1 MDAIV
6 IENLTKRLGKRRILS
21 NLNLEVLENESM
33 AVLGLKDSGKTTLA
47 KTLFNY
53 IKPSKG
59 KTYIYDLDCKKD
71 SKAIKESVSFVPQ
84 EIIFDE
90 NSRAANIFKST
101 LNFHNLKNTDEI
113 DKLCAYFN
121 FNSRLKVAD
130 MNESEKRILSIINAL
145 IIRPRLL
152 VIDEGLKELDSNQ
165 KDSLFSYLNE
175 QRELDGLTVL
185 LFTDSL
191 IDAQRY
197 CDRAAYL
204 YKGEIK
210 DIEYLKDKT
219 SNDKIVKIFSPFDN
233 IGAFLDIDAKLI
245 KNEPYEKIFYYDKN
259 MMILSR
265 VIANCD
271 IANYSI
277 EDSSLSDKIR
287 AYFEEGSQDLTNT
300 YRSQEANSLNDE
312 DENIE
317 NQNVED
323 NNLNSE
329 ASEFNPVEENIEN
342 NDNNLEETR
351 TISVQ
356 EISDEDHDFEESQ
369 STQNLQPLTDQ
380 EINNNEINGIDMT
393 NINDTTSSYS
403 EINET
408 IVIENFDEED
418 NKEDI

>member
-1 MDAIV
+1 MDAVV
-6 IENLTKRLGKRRILS
+6 IENLTKRLGKRRTLS

-47 KTLFNY
+47 KILFNY

-90 NSRAANIFKST
+90 NSRAANIFRNT

-130 MNESEKRILSIINAL
+130 MNKSEKRILSIINAL

-165 KDSLFSYLNE
+165 KDSLFSYLNQ

-219 SNDKIVKIFSPFDN
+219 ANDKIVKIFSPFDN

-245 KNEPYEKIFYYDKN
+245 KNEPYEKVFYYDKN

-300 YRSQEANSLNDE
+300 YRRQEANTIREEIIE
-312 DENIE
+312 DK
-317 NQNVED
+317 
-323 NNLNSE
+323 NLDSNT
-329 ASEFNPVEENIEN
+329 SEFNPVEENE
-342 NDNNLEETR
+342 LEETQ

-356 EISDEDHDFEESQ
+356 EVSDDSYSFEESQ
-369 STQNLQPLTDQ
+369 TTQNLQPLTDQ
-380 EINNNEINGIDMT
+380 EVNNNEINGIDMT
-393 NINDTTSSYS
+393 NMNDTTSSNS
-403 EINET
+403 EISET

>member
-1 MDAIV
+1 MDAVV
-6 IENLTKRLGKRRILS
+6 IENLTKRLGKRRTLS

-47 KTLFNY
+47 KILFNY

-90 NSRAANIFKST
+90 NSRAANIFRNT

-130 MNESEKRILSIINAL
+130 MNKSEKRILSIINAL

-165 KDSLFSYLNE
+165 KDSLFSYLNQ

-219 SNDKIVKIFSPFDN
+219 ANDKIVKIFSPFDN

-245 KNEPYEKIFYYDKN
+245 KNEPYEKVFYYDKN

-300 YRSQEANSLNDE
+300 YRRQEANTIREEIIE
-312 DENIE
+312 DK
-317 NQNVED
+317 
-323 NNLNSE
+323 NLDSNT
-329 ASEFNPVEENIEN
+329 SEFNPVEENE
-342 NDNNLEETR
+342 LEETQ

-356 EISDEDHDFEESQ
+356 EVSDDSYSFEESQ
-369 STQNLQPLTDQ
+369 TTQNLQPLTDQ
-380 EINNNEINGIDMT
+380 EVNNNEINGIDMT
-393 NINDTTSSYS
+393 NMNDTTSSDS
-403 EINET
+403 EISET

>member
-1 MDAIV
+1 MDAVV
-6 IENLTKRLGKRRILS
+6 IENLTKRLGKRRTLS

-47 KTLFNY
+47 KILFNY

-90 NSRAANIFKST
+90 NSRATNIFRNT

-130 MNESEKRILSIINAL
+130 MNKSEKRILSIINAL

-165 KDSLFSYLNE
+165 KDSLFSYLNQ

-219 SNDKIVKIFSPFDN
+219 ANDKIVKIFSPFDN

-245 KNEPYEKIFYYDKN
+245 KNEPYEKVFYYDKN

-300 YRSQEANSLNDE
+300 YRRQEANTIREEIIEDKNLDLNT
-312 DENIE
+312 
-317 NQNVED
+317 
-323 NNLNSE
+323 
-329 ASEFNPVEENIEN
+329 SEFNPVEENE
-342 NDNNLEETR
+342 LEETQ

-356 EISDEDHDFEESQ
+356 EVSDDSYSFEESQ
-369 STQNLQPLTDQ
+369 TTQNLQPLTDQ
-380 EINNNEINGIDMT
+380 EVNNNEINGIDMT
-393 NINDTTSSYS
+393 NMNDTTSSNS
-403 EINET
+403 EISET

>member
-6 IENLTKRLGKRRILS
+6 IENLTKKLGKRRILS

-33 AVLGLKDSGKTTLA
+33 AVLGLKESGKTTLA

-59 KTYIYDLDCKKD
+59 KIYIYDLDCKKD

-84 EIIFDE
+84 EIIFDG
-90 NSRAANIFKST
+90 NSRAANIFRNT
-101 LNFHNLKNTDEI
+101 LNFHNLKNTDEV

-219 SNDKIVKIFSPFDN
+219 ANDKIVKIFSPFDN

-245 KNEPYEKIFYYDKN
+245 KNELYEKVFYYDKN

-300 YRSQEANSLNDE
+300 YRSQEANTIKE
-312 DENIE
+312 EI
-317 NQNVED
+317 VED
-323 NNLNSE
+323 KNLDSDTSE
-329 ASEFNPVEENIEN
+329 VIQVEEDVEN
-342 NDNNLEETR
+342 DLEETQ
-351 TISVQ
+351 TISIQ
-356 EISDEDHDFEESQ
+356 EVSNDDYSFEESQ
-369 STQNLQPLTDQ
+369 HTQNLQPLTDQ
-380 EINNNEINGIDMT
+380 EVNNNEINGIDMT
-393 NINDTTSSYS
+393 NMNDTTSSDS
-403 EINET
+403 ET